1 MLTEEVSPYV
11 TLNNLLK
18 FLYIH
23 DDDSLSVSTFLDL
36 PSRKVKAE
44 VYDGSQNSARKYLIN
59 IY

>member
-23 DDDSLSVSTFLDL
+23 DDSLSVSTFLDL

-44 VYDGSQNSARKYLIN
+44 VYDGSQNSACKYLIN